1 MILFDHDLCSILEVI
16 PSETIERRVT
26 RNSLREESDPEP
38 ERRITRN
45 SKRDETSTNMSAKSP
60 SSIRTSKSAPPRP
73 EKRVQIEP
81 IRKTIPIE
89 DLWTED
95 EIQIARQEL
104 NKVNDKVI
112 SPFLVNGVA
121 KEPLN
126 FR

>member
-1 MILFDHDLCSILEVI
+1 M
-16 PSETIERRVT
+16 ERRVT

-45 SKRDETSTNMSAKSP
+45 SKRDEPSTLKSP
-60 SSIRTSKSAPPRP
+60 SSIRTKSAPRP

-95 EIQIARQEL
+95 EIKIARQEL
-104 NKVNDKVI
+104 NKVNDKVF
-112 SPFLVNGVA
+112 SHYFANH
-121 KEPLN
+121 
-126 FR
+126 